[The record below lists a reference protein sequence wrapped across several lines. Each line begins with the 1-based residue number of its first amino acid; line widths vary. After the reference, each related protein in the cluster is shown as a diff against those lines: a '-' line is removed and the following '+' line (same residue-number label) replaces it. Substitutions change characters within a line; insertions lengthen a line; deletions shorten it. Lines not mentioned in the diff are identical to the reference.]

1 MSTTAPTPYDRG
13 ARGEPKI
20 WPHVTRSELAILAPI
35 ALELEEDRF
44 GRVDFDDDEGATMLN
59 VRVEREADGRV
70 FLRVDL
76 VGIDEVAVVV
86 NG

>member
-1 MSTTAPTPYDRG
+1 MSTALTPYGRG
-13 ARGEPKI
+13 VRGEPKV
-20 WPHVTRSELAILAPI
+20 WPHVTRAELATLAPI

-59 VRVEREADGRV
+59 VRVEREVDGRV

-76 VGIDEVAVVV
+76 VGIDEVAVIVR
-86 NG
+86 G

>member
-1 MSTTAPTPYDRG
+1 MSTALTPYDRG
-13 ARGEPKI
+13 VRGEPKV

-70 FLRVDL
+70 FLHVDL
-76 VGIDEVAVVV
+76 VGIDEVAVIVH
-86 NG
+86 G